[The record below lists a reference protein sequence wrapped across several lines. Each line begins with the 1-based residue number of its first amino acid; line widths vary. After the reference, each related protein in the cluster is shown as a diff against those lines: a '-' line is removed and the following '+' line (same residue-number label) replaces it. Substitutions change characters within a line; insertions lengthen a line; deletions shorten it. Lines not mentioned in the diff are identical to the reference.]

1 MKDTVDRFL
10 NYMAV
15 ERGIS
20 RNTQSAY
27 KNDLYDFAECLTSQD
42 NKHDYSLAW
51 ESVDDQMFSEYLTEL
66 NERGYSPATRARK
79 IAAVKSFFAFLLDEG
94 IIGSTSVNSIKSPNL
109 GRTLPKTLSSEDV
122 EVLLNSTSHHST
134 PEIHRDNVM
143 LELLYATGMR
153 VSEMISLDVTA
164 IDTEQST
171 VRCIGKGSK
180 ERIIPIYPKCMEKLK
195 IYLIKSRK
203 LLVNKGITEALFLNA
218 KGDRL
223 TRQGFWFILKKHA
236 KTAGIDASITP
247 HTLRHSFATHMLTG
261 GAPLRHVQEL
271 LGHANITTTQIYTH
285 LSTEYIRSEY
295 NKAHPRA
302 GTSTKET

>member
-1 MKDTVDRFL
+1 MKDTIDRFL

-20 RNTQSAY
+20 RNTESAY
-27 KNDLYDFAECLTSQD
+27 KNDLYHLADCLNSK
-42 NKHDYSLAW
+42 NKQTPYSLNWAA
-51 ESVDDQMFSEYLTEL
+51 VNNHMFSKYLVEL
-66 NERGYSPATRARK
+66 NELEYSPATRARK
-79 IAAVKSFFAFLLDEG
+79 IASAKSFFSFLLDEG
-94 IIGSTSVNSIKSPNL
+94 IIDTSSINSVKSPNL
-109 GRTLPKTLSSEDV
+109 GRTLPKTLSGEDV
-122 EVLLNSTSHHST
+122 ETLLNSTSHQTT
-134 PEIHRDNVM
+134 PGIQRDNVM

-153 VSEMISLDVTA
+153 VSEMISLDISS

-171 VRCIGKGSK
+171 VRCLGKGSK
-180 ERIIPIYPKCMEKLK
+180 ERIIPVYPQCMEKLK
-195 IYLIKSRK
+195 VYLIKTRNSLIKKR
-203 LLVNKGITEALFLNA
+203 ISEALFLNA

-271 LGHANITTTQIYTH
+271 LGHVNITTTQIYTH
-285 LSTEYIRSEY
+285 LNTEYIRSEY

-302 GTSTKET
+302 GSTTEAT

>member
-27 KNDLYDFAECLTSQD
+27 KNDLYHLAECLTSQ
-42 NKHDYSLAW
+42 NKQHAFSLVW
-51 ESVDDQMFSEYLTEL
+51 EAVDDNMFSKYLVEL

-79 IAAVKSFFAFLLDEG
+79 IAAAKSFFAFLLDEG
-94 IIGSTSVNSIKSPNL
+94 IIDTSSINSFKSPNL
-109 GRTLPKTLSSEDV
+109 GRTLPKTLSSEVV
-122 EVLLNSTSHHST
+122 EALLNSTSHQTS

-143 LELLYATGMR
+143 IELLYATGMR
-153 VSEMISLDVTA
+153 VSEMISLDITS
-164 IDTEQST
+164 IDSEQST
-171 VRCIGKGSK
+171 VRCLGKGSK
-180 ERIIPIYPKCMEKLK
+180 ERIIPVYPQCMEKLK

-203 LLVNKGITEALFLNA
+203 FLIKKGIPKALFLNA

-236 KTAGIDASITP
+236 KAAGIDASITP

-271 LGHANITTTQIYTH
+271 LGHVNITTTQIYTH

-302 GTSTKET
+302 GNTTEAT